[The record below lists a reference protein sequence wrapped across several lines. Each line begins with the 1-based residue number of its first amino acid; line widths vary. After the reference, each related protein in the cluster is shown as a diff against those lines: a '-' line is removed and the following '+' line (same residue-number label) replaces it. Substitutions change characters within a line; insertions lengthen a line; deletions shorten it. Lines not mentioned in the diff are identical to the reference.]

1 MDNGDSINNLTVV
14 HRTVNYA
21 THYDADI
28 SKGSTY
34 RPIVIAIMA
43 MMENNN
49 KSKINLIRN
58 PFFPASFASDDFTHS
73 LNRKT
78 APSSSS
84 VMPFVMGGPL

>member
-1 MDNGDSINNLTVV
+1 VLSINF
-14 HRTVNYA
+14 A

-28 SKGSTY
+28 SKGSTTY

>member
-1 MDNGDSINNLTVV
+1 MKGDSFPI
-14 HRTVNYA
+14 
-21 THYDADI
+21 HYDADI

-43 MMENNN
+43 KMENNN

-58 PFFPASFASDDFTHS
+58 PFFPASFASEDFIHS

-78 APSSSS
+78 TPSSSS
-84 VMPFVMGGPL
+84 VMPISVGGPL

>member
-1 MDNGDSINNLTVV
+1 MIERAPPPISI
-14 HRTVNYA
+14 RMG

-28 SKGSTY
+28 SKGSTTY

>member
-1 MDNGDSINNLTVV
+1 MKTEGFSS
-14 HRTVNYA
+14 
-21 THYDADI
+21 THNDADI

-78 APSSSS
+78 TPSSSS
-84 VMPFVMGGPL
+84 VMPFCLGGALYDVCVILGTL

>member
-1 MDNGDSINNLTVV
+1 MG
-14 HRTVNYA
+14 
-21 THYDADI
+21 THYDAEDT
-28 SKGSTY
+28 SKGSTIY

-58 PFFPASFASDDFTHS
+58 PFFPASFASDDFIHS

-78 APSSSS
+78 TPSSSS
-84 VMPFVMGGPL
+84 VMPFGMRGSL